1 MSTASPARP
10 RLAEIFMLFLRIGA
24 VSFGGGMSAW
34 IRREVV
40 LKQGWLE
47 DRQFLAGLALC
58 QITPGANGVNI
69 AIFTGSLLRGGLGA
83 CAAFFGLMAIPFVVL
98 LVAGGVYFANQAA
111 IRNAGLGAALAE
123 LVERLF
129 GSRVLAF
136 DQQAALVYAP
146 LVNRART
153 GGRIIS
159 VADGQIAAIAAVHGF
174 AVATRDTEPFVATGV
189 AVINPWEA

>member
-1 MSTASPARP
+1 MIILDTNVISEPMKRNANPVIRTWLDQQVAETLYLTA
-10 RLAEIFMLFLRIGA
+10 
-24 VSFGGGMSAW
+24 
-34 IRREVV
+34 
-40 LKQGWLE
+40 
-47 DRQFLAGLALC
+47 
-58 QITPGANGVNI
+58 T
-69 AIFTGSLLRGGLGA
+69 SLSE
-83 CAAFFGLMAIPFVVL
+83 L
-98 LVAGGVYFANQAA
+98 LVGIEILPDGK
-111 IRNAGLGAALAE
+111 RKEGLGAALAE

-146 LVNRART
+146 LVNHART

-159 VADGQIAAIAAVHGF
+159 VADAQIAAIAAVHGF